1 MPAPTTALPPAADV
15 ASNLDAPAEPDG
27 PSGSGVFAG
36 PLLLRAFLC
45 VPLTD
50 PDAALA
56 ALETTSSP
64 ALLALAIGF
73 LAVATFGALASTCLT
88 VYSPTKLQNRQP
100 GPAGEALVDELER
113 REREYRVVARFYLVG
128 GLVGAL
134 LSVQTGVES
143 GSEAWALGGVVVVA
157 LLLCGSIPQGV
168 AAVKAET
175 TLLRV
180 LPLLRG
186 GLMVLRWP
194 LVLPVLAVTTG
205 VMRALRIREEP
216 STDPEEIAE
225 EVMAAVS
232 DSVDEDALAD
242 DEKAW
247 IGNIIGLKDQ
257 QVSTIMTP
265 RPDMIAI
272 QADTPLREAVRIAQ
286 EHGFSRYPIYREKA
300 DEITGLF
307 FAKDALRHMHHGAD
321 ADQPVQALLRPALF
335 VPESMPVPQLLRRM
349 QAEKIHLAIVL
360 DEYGTTAGL
369 VSVEDVLEEIVGDIH
384 DEDDADG
391 ETAALQVEILEQGR
405 AAEIPGRMPVGQLN
419 EKLSLGLSEDGEWET
434 VAGYV
439 IHHANRIPAPGEALT
454 IEGVEFRV
462 VAGDARKIER
472 LRVALADGELA
483 TQQA

>member
-1 MPAPTTALPPAADV
+1 LPALTTALPPAADA
-15 ASNLDAPAEPDG
+15 ASTSDAPAEPDG
-27 PSGSGVFAG
+27 PTGSGAFAG
-36 PLLLRAFLC
+36 PVLLRAVGC

-50 PDAALA
+50 PDAARA

-64 ALLALAIGF
+64 ALLALATGF

-100 GPAGEALVDELER
+100 GPAGEALVEELER
-113 REREYRVVARFYLVG
+113 REREFRVVARFFLVG

-134 LSVQTGVES
+134 LSVQTGVQS
-143 GSEAWALGGVVVVA
+143 GSEALALGGMVVVA

-168 AAVKAET
+168 ASVKAEA
-175 TLLRV
+175 TLLRMM
-180 LPLLRG
+180 PILRG

-194 LVLPVLAVTTG
+194 LVLPILAVTTG
-205 VMRALRIREEP
+205 VMKALRIREEP
-216 STDPEEIAE
+216 SQNPDEIAE
-225 EVMAAVS
+225 EVMAAVA

-242 DEKAW
+242 EEKAW
-247 IGNIIGLKDQ
+247 IGNILGLKDL

-265 RPDMIAI
+265 RPDMIAMH
-272 QADTPLREAVRIAQ
+272 ADTPLAEAVRIAL
-286 EHGFSRYPIYREKA
+286 EHGFSRYPVYGEKA

-307 FAKDALRHMHHGAD
+307 FAKDALRLLHTGVD
-321 ADQPVQALLRPALF
+321 GKQPVQALMRTPLF

-384 DEDDADG
+384 DEYDAEGGADVNPV
-391 ETAALQVEILEQGR
+391 QIVDQGR
-405 AAEIPGRMPVGQLN
+405 AAEIPGRLPVTEVN
-419 EKLSLGLSEDGEWET
+419 ERLALALPEDGDWET

-439 IHHANRIPAPGEALT
+439 IHHANRIPATGESLT
-454 IEGVEFRV
+454 IDGIEFQV
-462 VAGDARKIER
+462 LAGDDRRIER
-472 LRVALADGELA
+472 LRVALRDGQPASSEA
-483 TQQA
+483 